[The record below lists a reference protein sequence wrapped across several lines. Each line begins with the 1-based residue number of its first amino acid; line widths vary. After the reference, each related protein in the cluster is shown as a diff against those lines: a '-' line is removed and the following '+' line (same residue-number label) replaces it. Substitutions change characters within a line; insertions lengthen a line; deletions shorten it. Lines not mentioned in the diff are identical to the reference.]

1 GASGTWNID
10 YNLDKTMEVEAT
22 KEIVSKFQ
30 KQMTLQQYA
39 VEEEKDTEQLLGW
52 RETFGTQQNIGGDN
66 VIEEKEYYA
75 IGMVVMNV
83 LFMASS
89 ISSFAF
95 VEKERHI
102 FNRII
107 LADIPGSIY
116 FIGVF
121 FAATVFAFIQMLLI
135 FGFA

>member
-1 GASGTWNID
+1 
-10 YNLDKTMEVEAT
+10 
-22 KEIVSKFQ
+22 
-30 KQMTLQQYA
+30 
-39 VEEEKDTEQLLGW
+39 
-52 RETFGTQQNIGGDN
+52 
-66 VIEEKEYYA
+66 
-75 IGMVVMNV
+75 MVVMNV

-135 FGFA
+135 FGFAWIAFDVTWPKVGDFLCITAALRSEEHTSELQSRFDLVFLL